1 VTVPALLEAQD
12 LAARRG
18 DSMLFAGLGFSVA
31 AGKALVITGPNGTG
45 KTTLLRILAGLTLPA
60 GGTIRWR
67 GEAVVP
73 YAAGLREETLYAGH
87 FAALKDEL
95 TAEENLRSLVSLSG
109 AEPSDADLRAALAA
123 AALAEKRLLP
133 ARVLSQGQRRRIGLA
148 RLALLARPL
157 WLLDEPATALDTTGL
172 GLLAE
177 LIARQLDSGGAVI
190 AATHQPLDLPTDAVD
205 RLVMG

>member
-177 LIARQLDSGGAVI
+177 LIARQLDAGGAVI

>member
-1 VTVPALLEAQD
+1 MTVPALLEAQD

-18 DSMLFAGLGFSVA
+18 DSILFSGLSFRVA

-45 KTTLLRILAGLTLPA
+45 KTTLLRIVAGLTLPA
-60 GGTIRWR
+60 DGTIRWR
-67 GEAVVP
+67 GEAVAP
-73 YAAGLREETLYAGH
+73 HGSGLREETLYSGH

-95 TAEENLRSLVSLSG
+95 TAEENLRSLVSLAG
-109 AEPSDADLRAALAA
+109 ANPSAAEVRSALAA

-148 RLALLARPL
+148 RLTMLTRPL

-177 LIARQLDSGGAVI
+177 LIARQLDAGGAVI
-190 AATHQPLDLPTDAVD
+190 AATHQPLDLPQDAVD